1 MTNKSTNTT
10 LLILTILLCLV
21 VIGLGAYTYS
31 FHTKVKDNET
41 QLVKNKELIKAE
53 LEEEIGR
60 YSLLL
65 KEKNAL
71 SSELIVAKE
80 RLEAFQK
87 KIDSNEITR
96 STVHRY
102 QLEIRQL
109 RKEWKVLLN
118 QNDSLQQETRRLS
131 NLQER
136 TQNSLD
142 SITKVRDIQPVKK
155 VIKDAPVAPIP
166 KTQVTITDLQ
176 SYGVIQR
183 SSGKFVNTA
192 RASRAQMIRVC
203 YVVNMVEALPASERV
218 FYVRVLAENNKLIGI
233 KRKITLDTGEELS
246 YNTETSIKS
255 NKQTHKICELAL
267 PVSAF
272 SKGAY
277 KIEIYNSKGFLQ
289 STNLTL
295 K

>member
-31 FHTKVKDNET
+31 FHTKVKNNET
-41 QLVKNKELIKAE
+41 QLIKNKELIKAE

-65 KEKNAL
+65 EEKNTL

-96 STVHRY
+96 STVNRY

-109 RKEWKVLLN
+109 RKEWKVLFN

-131 NLQER
+131 SLQER

-142 SITKVRDIQPVKK
+142 SITKVRDTQPVKE
-155 VIKDAPVAPIP
+155 VMQDAAVAPTP
-166 KTQVTITDLQ
+166 KAQVTITSLQ
-176 SYGVIQR
+176 AYGVIQR

-192 RASRAQMIRVC
+192 RAIRAQMIRVC
-203 YVVNMVEALPASERV
+203 YVVNMKKTISPSERV

-233 KRKITLDTGEELS
+233 ERITTLDTGEGLS
-246 YNTETSIKS
+246 YNTETSIDYQNQS
-255 NKQTHKICELAL
+255 HKICELAL
-267 PVSAF
+267 PIKTF
-272 SKGAY
+272 SKGTY
-277 KIEIYNSKGFLQ
+277 KVEIYNSKGFLQ
-289 STNLTL
+289 ATNLTL